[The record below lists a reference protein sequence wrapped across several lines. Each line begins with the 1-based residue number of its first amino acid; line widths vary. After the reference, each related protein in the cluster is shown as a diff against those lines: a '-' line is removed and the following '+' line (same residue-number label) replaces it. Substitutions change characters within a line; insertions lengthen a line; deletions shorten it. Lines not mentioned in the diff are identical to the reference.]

1 MKNLFAIVA
10 LVFGFTMFAQAQSS
24 SSAPKKST
32 QITEA
37 PRPTGS
43 DIRPNAPASN
53 SPNATTT
60 PSTSSRSSENA
71 PAGSTD
77 SAPATTRGTNTTPS
91 TRVVS
96 PDNRLNID
104 GSAPVPTTQPVVKP
118 NTPVTPKQ

>member
-24 SSAPKKST
+24 TSAPKKST

-43 DIRPNAPASN
+43 DIRTNAPS
-53 SPNATTT
+53 STSSDATIA
-60 PSTSSRSSENA
+60 PSTSTRSSENA

-77 SAPATTRGTNTTPS
+77 AAPAATRGTNTTP
-91 TRVVS
+91 TNRVIS
-96 PDNRLNID
+96 PDNRVNVN
-104 GSAPVPTTQPVVKP
+104 GSTPVPTTQPVVKP
-118 NTPVTPKQ
+118 NTTVTPKH